1 MPEKLYMY
9 WATSGTEKSR
19 SSENISEIVP
29 VSDFEIVQSLKT
41 EIVANSTLEMDS
53 ISKGLAKI

>member
-1 MPEKLYMY
+1 MY

-19 SSENISEIVP
+19 SSEDISEIVP